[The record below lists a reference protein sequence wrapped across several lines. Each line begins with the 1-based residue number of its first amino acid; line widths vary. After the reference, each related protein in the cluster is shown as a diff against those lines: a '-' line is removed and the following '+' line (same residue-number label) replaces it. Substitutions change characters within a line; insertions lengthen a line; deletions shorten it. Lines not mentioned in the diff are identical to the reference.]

1 MDFLYNSLIITL
13 TVTEMERKTPVR
25 RGFLGIAAILASAGL
40 HAQTTDNWFS
50 TVEFNPV
57 FSTQSGADPAFNIN
71 YTANRR
77 ISDYVSVGVGAGVE
91 ETWKFK
97 GSPMLPV
104 FARVHA
110 EDFSKKF
117 SPFAHFDIGYE
128 VGFGDNTNGLM
139 INPVVGVRYGA
150 FSLGVGYRGF
160 KSSMSGSKFASA
172 VSINLAYT
180 FGLHRADS
188 WFTRALS
195 RLQFSIG
202 TGALFPAGKGYD
214 ASLNHDMKTHSG
226 APVGTQTVGSKLT
239 YGPGGALSLAL
250 TYPVYRNLYVG
261 LSAGVNLYTDKATR
275 YSDMDFVPGGRDLEY
290 RYGHDGYR
298 TYGQYYDWL
307 MSSSIGQCSSEN
319 DTRYMVFMAARVK
332 YKLKEFTFGGKFY
345 PYAQCDIG
353 GYVYDH
359 DCGGKGLYLA
369 PEVGV
374 SMAVGSRHSLDLGIG
389 YTPLRGHKYEI
400 DENPEFLGVG
410 QIVQP
415 WGFIAAPYTHEKG
428 TRTIGALKVSLGYTF

>member
-1 MDFLYNSLIITL
+1 
-13 TVTEMERKTPVR
+13 MERKTPVR

-50 TVEFNPV
+50 TVELNPV

-71 YTANRR
+71 YTVNRR
-77 ISDYVSVGVGAGVE
+77 ISDYVSLGVGAGIE

-172 VSINLAYT
+172 VSVNLAYT

-195 RLQFSIG
+195 RLEFSIG
-202 TGALFPAGKGYD
+202 AGALFPAGKGYD
-214 ASLNHDMKTHSG
+214 ASFTHDVVARSG
-226 APVGTQTVGSKLT
+226 APVGTQTTGSKLT
-239 YGPGGALSLAL
+239 YSPGGALSLAL

-261 LSAGVNLYTDKATR
+261 LSAGVNLYTDKKSR
-275 YSDMDFVPGGRDLEY
+275 YSDMDFVPGGRDLD
-290 RYGHDGYR
+290 YGRAASQYWK
-298 TYGQYYDWL
+298 YGEFYDWL
-307 MSSSIGQCSSEN
+307 MSAFGRNQFSSEN
-319 DTRYMVFMAARVK
+319 DTKYMVFMAARVK
-332 YKLKEFTFGGKFY
+332 YKLKELTFGGKFY

-353 GYVYDH
+353 GYIYDH
-359 DCGGKGLYLA
+359 DCGGKGMYFA
-369 PEVGV
+369 PEVGI
-374 SMAVGSRHSLDLGIG
+374 SMSVGSRHSLDLGIG
-389 YTPLRGHKYEI
+389 YTPLKGAKYEV
-400 DENPEFLGVG
+400 DETPKSFHGPNN
-410 QIVQP
+410 IVQD
-415 WGFIAAPYTHEKG
+415 WDFIDAPYTYEKG
-428 TRTIGALKVSLGYTF
+428 SRTLGALKVSLGYTF